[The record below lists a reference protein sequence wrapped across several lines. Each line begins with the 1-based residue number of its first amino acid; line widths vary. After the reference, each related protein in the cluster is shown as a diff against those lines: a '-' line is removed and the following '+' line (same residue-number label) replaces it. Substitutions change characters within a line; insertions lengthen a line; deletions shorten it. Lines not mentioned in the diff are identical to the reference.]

1 VRSQQFKKHCIQL
14 IFTMLFGFLFVGSIA
29 EQVHADLTCS
39 GVTSILG
46 TEYVAEC
53 VEGGPPYRYVQT
65 EIRCES
71 GQVVKGP
78 VQQWMNGGITMTPAY
93 AESAVV
99 SSASFTSSVV
109 FGNSDQTHYIV
120 VTNTF
125 AKYGGVLDGN
135 SLRSLSYGTLYA
147 DQLSDIGVIPKDI
160 VDLDVDGDNSFVCDD
175 CNDNNPAVNPSVL
188 EVCGDGIDNNCDGL
202 SDCAD
207 QSCAESPECNVS
219 PEIDVDPEDFPRDR
233 CAEK

>member
-1 VRSQQFKKHCIQL
+1 MRALNNKNTNNGSFCVAFSV
-14 IFTMLFGFLFVGSIA
+14 LFLLTFSSPVF
-29 EQVHADLTCS
+29 ADLTCS

-46 TEYVAEC
+46 IEYVAEC

-65 EIRCES
+65 DIRCES

-93 AESAVV
+93 VESVVV
-99 SSASFTSSVV
+99 SSASFSSGVV

-135 SLRSLSYGTLYA
+135 SLRSLSYGTLYV
-147 DQLSDIGVIPKDI
+147 DRLSGIGVIPKDI
-160 VDLDVDGDNSFVCDD
+160 VDLDADGDNSFVCDD
-175 CNDNNPAVNPSVL
+175 CNDSNPAVNPGAL
-188 EVCGDGIDNNCDGL
+188 EVCGDGLDNNCDGF

-219 PEIDVDPEDFPRDR
+219 PERDVDPEDFPRDR
-233 CAEK
+233 CTEK